1 MKYQTLIDNILN
13 SIGGKENIVS
23 ATHCF
28 TRLRLQFQDGSKVN
42 DEQVRS
48 ISGVTGIN
56 KRGSEYQIIIGTEVG
71 NVYDEFITVTG
82 LQSQPTVAIDEG
94 DQKESLFDKIT
105 GVVIGT
111 FIPLI
116 GLIAACGI
124 LKGVLSILTQFN
136 VLATDTGTY
145 TVLYSASNVIYYFFP
160 IFVGFTAGKKF
171 GATPYLSALI
181 GAVLVY
187 PMMIDAVGSEAAA
200 TFIGVPLSYIDYSST
215 VLPAIFAAWLVSVLE
230 KFFKRTIPHVL
241 QMVFVPFCV
250 LIIAVP
256 IVVLGVGPLVTAL
269 SDGLSV
275 ALNWINNVSPVL
287 TGIVFGGL
295 WQLIVLFGLAWGI
308 TPILINY
315 FIQYGYDPIYGMV
328 APATLGQ
335 AGAVFAVALRS
346 RNKEIKSL
354 GISTGI
360 TGILGVTEPA
370 MYGINIPAKRP
381 FIFGCIGGAV
391 AGGIAG
397 LMGVKIYAPGL
408 SGAFNIF
415 AYFGSD
421 NLQVNVLWGILSLV
435 ISFSVSFLLT
445 YFFCNWDDQAFE
457 GKIAGNDK

>member
-1 MKYQTLIDNILN
+1 MIDSIID
-13 SIGGKENIVS
+13 SIGGKDNVIS

-28 TRLRLQFQDGSKVN
+28 TRLRLQFQDGTKVN
-42 DEQVRS
+42 DDKVRG

-56 KRGSEYQIIIGTEVG
+56 KRGKEYQIIIGTEVG
-71 NVYDEFITVTG
+71 NVYDEFIEVTG
-82 LQSQPTVAIDEG
+82 LKGQPVIDVDEG
-94 DQKESLFDKIT
+94 DQKESLFDKVT

-124 LKGVLSILTQFN
+124 LKGLLSILTQFN
-136 VLATDTGTY
+136 LLATDTGTY

-171 GATPYLSALI
+171 GATPYLAALV

-187 PMMIDAVGSEAAA
+187 PMMVEAVGSETAS
-200 TFIGVPLSYIDYSST
+200 TFIGIPLSYINYSST
-215 VLPAIFAAWLVSVLE
+215 VLPALFAAWLVSILE
-230 KFFKRTIPHVL
+230 KFFKKTIPHVL

-256 IVVLGVGPLVTAL
+256 VVVLAVGPLVTTL
-269 SDGLSV
+269 SNGLSV
-275 ALNWINNVSPVL
+275 ALNWINNVSPIL
-287 TGIVFGGL
+287 TGVIFGGL

-315 FIQYGYDPIYGMV
+315 LVQYGYDPIYGMV
-328 APATLGQ
+328 APSAMGQ
-335 AGAVFAVALRS
+335 AGAVLAVALRS

-354 GISTGI
+354 GFSTGL

-370 MYGINIPAKRP
+370 MYGINIPSKKP
-381 FIFGCIGGAV
+381 FVFGCIGSAV

-397 LMGVKIYAPGL
+397 LMGVKVYAPGL
-408 SGAFNIF
+408 SGIFNVF

-421 NLQVNVLWGILSLV
+421 NIQANVFWGIACLA
-435 ISFSVSFLLT
+435 IGFIVSFLLT
-445 YFFCNWDDQAFE
+445 YFFCNWDDQKFE
-457 GKIAGNDK
+457 GKIAGNN